1 MGNVEKATPLMD
13 RVLQADNWIHN
24 SPVVRDAALPVWTM
38 RVPEGLEDEAR
49 DVIEEI
55 IPHAGA
61 PGCYNASGFIKP
73 GELWVDAG
81 SHLGVFS
88 IAVLQRGA
96 TPVTMID
103 CNERLLRRAS
113 WSVRGFVR
121 LVEAMQSLPS
131 GSIMRPYPVHTMIRE
146 AHDITRVLG
155 AKVSGYTYGLKLD
168 IQGHEA
174 GVLDPAGAAALGRIF
189 GKLIVE
195 WHDPDMLTQVLR
207 VLEGAGWHV
216 AAMHRHEDVLLETET
231 YILFATR
238 G

>member
-1 MGNVEKATPLMD
+1 MGNVKTTASRD
-13 RVLQADNWIHN
+13 KVLQSGNWVFG
-24 SPVVRDAALPVWTM
+24 SPVAGDDALPVWTL
-38 RVPEGLEDEAR
+38 RTPEGLEDEAH

-55 IPHAGA
+55 IPEDGG
-61 PGCYNASGFIKP
+61 PGCYNVPGFIKP

-103 CNERLLRRAS
+103 CSESLLRRAV

-131 GSIMRPYPVHTMIRE
+131 GSIMRPYPVQTMIHE
-146 AHDITRVLG
+146 AQDITRVLG

-168 IQGHEA
+168 IQGHES
-174 GVLDPAGAAALGRIF
+174 GVLTPAGAAALGRIF

-207 VLEGAGWHV
+207 VLEGAGWYIST
-216 AAMHRHEDVLLETET
+216 MHRHEDVLLETET